1 MSMDRHKTKKSR
13 PAGWKATLL
22 VCLLILLAG
31 AGLTLFIFST
41 EPTAQRVGASKETAM
56 LVEVTTGERGTFRPV
71 IKAMGTVV
79 AARDIILSPRV
90 GGRIVHRSPDFD
102 PGGLVE
108 KGEILLCIDP
118 ADYEHALRQRR
129 SELSRAEADRDLEMG
144 RQRVARRDFRLLE
157 EDISPENEALV
168 LREPQLQVVQ
178 ARVESARTAVSR
190 ARLDLKRTEIAAP
203 FAAQVLS
210 RLVDLGSQV
219 SPGDEL
225 GRLVGLD
232 TYWVE
237 VRVPL
242 AKLSRLSFPDEAG
255 GEGSEVMIRNRTAWP
270 EGSRRTGRIYR
281 LVGSLAE
288 QTRMA
293 RVLVEVADPLAH
305 RPESAGLPAL
315 ILDSFVEAAIRGK
328 EIANVIRL
336 DRDYVRKED
345 TVWLMEEGKLAI
357 REVEIVFSDDRY
369 AYISDGLSEGDRIV
383 TTNLSTVAE
392 GARLRLEE
400 SAAGRKGDGGGNGE
414 NDRSGQGGGTVP

>member
-1 MSMDRHKTKKSR
+1 MDRHKTKKSR

-56 LVEVTTGERGTFRPV
+56 LVEVTGGERGSFRPV
-71 IKAMGTVV
+71 IRAMGTVV
-79 AARDIILSPRV
+79 AARDIVLSPRV
-90 GGRIVHRSPDFD
+90 GGRIVHRAPDFN

-108 KGEILLCIDP
+108 KGEILLRIDP
-118 ADYEHALRQRR
+118 ADYEHALRRRR
-129 SELSRAEADRDLEMG
+129 SELRRAEADRDLEMG
-144 RQRVARRDFRLLE
+144 RQRVARRDFRLLDE
-157 EDISPENEALV
+157 EISPENEALV
-168 LREPQLQVVQ
+168 LRKPQLRVVQ
-178 ARVESARTAVSR
+178 ARVESAATAVSR
-190 ARLDLKRTEIAAP
+190 ARLDLERTEITAP

-242 AKLSRLSFPDEAG
+242 AKLGRLSFPDEAG
-255 GEGSEVMIRNRTAWP
+255 GEGSEVVIRNRTAWP
-270 EGSRRTGRIYR
+270 EGTSRTGRIYR
-281 LVGSLAE
+281 LVGALAE

-293 RVLVEVADPLAH
+293 RVLVEIADPLAR
-305 RPESAGLPAL
+305 RPESTGLPPL
-315 ILDSFVEAAIRGK
+315 ILGSFVEAAIRGR
-328 EIANVIRL
+328 EIFDVIRL
-336 DRDYVRKED
+336 DRDYVRKDD

-357 REVEIVFSDDRY
+357 REVEIVFSDARF
-369 AYISDGLSEGDRIV
+369 AYISDGLSADDRIV

-392 GARLRLEE
+392 GARLRVEE
-400 SAAGRKGDGGGNGE
+400 SASGPDGEGGGDGDNG
-414 NDRSGQGGGTVP
+414 RSRQGGGSGP